1 MQFFGEPFSSDYYA
15 GLPSETALYLQRI
28 AQEVVLANLVLWNRN
43 QSKQPAGV
51 TASFY
56 PNPKFDRET
65 PTLSKPYGSGLASV
79 DEIKDYLQQ
88 LVVRSPGL
96 AYMENIGVTKQGR
109 TIPVLYLGTPDK
121 KKVRVWIQAALHG
134 NEPAGA
140 EAVCMLV
147 RYLLCEK
154 EGRELLNH
162 IAVALVPIAN
172 VDGYAIQQ
180 RRSADGYDLN
190 RDQSKLEDAVTLLLK
205 QSYQQWNP
213 DVALDIHEYT
223 PLRREFNLLRGVP
236 TANAADVLFY
246 LPDIL
251 MRL

>member
-1 MQFFGEPFSSDYYA
+1 M
-15 GLPSETALYLQRI
+15 
-28 AQEVVLANLVLWNRN
+28 LWNRN

-56 PNPKFDRET
+56 PDPKFDRET

-180 RRSADGYDLN
+180 RRSADGYDMN
-190 RDQSKLEDAVTLLLK
+190 RDQSK
-205 QSYQQWNP
+205 
-213 DVALDIHEYT
+213 
-223 PLRREFNLLRGVP
+223 
-236 TANAADVLFY
+236 
-246 LPDIL
+246 
-251 MRL
+251 